1 MNFKTTLER
10 LAGKANRITRV
21 LLFALSLLFP
31 AWPSSAKAEVV
42 FSIETANDN
51 GFVTK
56 SFANNTGRSI
66 LVNVYAESTETNAT
80 RGLSW
85 TLNYPSSGGVSPSGI
100 IAPNPYAGGSRDFF
114 YPYTMSEQNF
124 VSADISSRYL
134 DPSAAAGP
142 KLKKGLVGQYIFM
155 IDANTPLGI
164 KTFSVSNTEARDF
177 NYEIQPSSGASAS
190 VEIIPAYT
198 ALYNNPKLFLEPTK
212 LPDSSTK
219 VPTLFLDTRVKNTRF
234 VVEASAALGSAA
246 NWTPL
251 KSNEVY
257 NANSS
262 TWIPFS
268 FRDDAATNHVNR
280 FYRARSL

>member
-66 LVNVYAESTETNAT
+66 LVNVYAESTETNDLKQLKWSVIPPADV
-80 RGLSW
+80 GI
-85 TLNYPSSGGVSPSGI
+85 SSI
-100 IAPNPYAGGSRDFF
+100 IQPNPSYIGGAADFF
-114 YPYTMSEQNF
+114 YPYVMSSTVNYTGLEFNQRR
-124 VSADISSRYL
+124 VI
-134 DPSAAAGP
+134 AAPGP